1 MLALLIIVPAAA
13 GLVCLLVR
21 SRRVMSVL
29 GGLAYLT
36 TFSLGLALFP
46 QVLDRGV
53 VTEWNEF
60 LCADALSAWMVLLI
74 SAVSLSTSLYAGRYF
89 QRDLDARAVTP
100 GRVRE
105 FFVLTPLFVAGMFLV
120 VLANNLGVMW
130 FAVEAT
136 ALSSV
141 LLVALYNRQ
150 TSLEAA
156 WKYII
161 LGSLGLALALF
172 GTVFLYA
179 AAVGPHASEKL
190 PSFNWSHLIT
200 VAPQFDHGLIKLAFV
215 FALVGYGTKA
225 GLAPM
230 HTWLPDAHSEAPSP
244 TSAMLSGVS
253 LKIALYALL
262 RFHILTTACLDSG
275 FSRHFLLGFG
285 LFSMFLAAPFILVQK
300 NLKRMLAYSS
310 LEHIGLICTGIA
322 LNTPITIFGAL
333 LHMGYHALTK
343 PVLFFAAGN
352 IHQTFHSLEFRVIGP
367 GVVKV
372 LPVTVL
378 LMGLATMAAIGL
390 PPFGLFL
397 SELTILS
404 GGLAAKQTTVSV
416 LILVALLASFCGIL
430 QQLTRILLGSP
441 RGAKA
446 GATPGQA
453 NGSTP
458 PGRREPDHAS
468 DARRTDGVPAMVLL
482 LGGLLLFSIWLPAPL
497 QELMRQA
504 ADIIG
509 GKR

>member
-1 MLALLIIVPAAA
+1 MPLLPLLIFVPATA
-13 GLVCLLVR
+13 GLACLLAR
-21 SRRVMSVL
+21 SRRVMAALGVL
-29 GGLAYLT
+29 SCLIT
-36 TFSLGLALFP
+36 LALGIALLG
-46 QVLDRGV
+46 QVLERGV
-53 VTEWNEF
+53 VTQWNQF
-60 LCADALSAWMVLLI
+60 FCADALSAWMVLLI
-74 SAVSLSTSLYAGRYF
+74 SAVSLGSSLYAGRYF
-89 QRDLDARAVTP
+89 QRDLEAKAVTL

-105 FFVLTPLFVAGMFLV
+105 YFVLTPLFVAGMFLV

-130 FAVEAT
+130 FAVETT

-179 AAVGPHASEKL
+179 AAVGPPAFETL

-200 VAPQFDHGLIKLAFV
+200 VAPQFDHGLIKVAFV
-215 FALVGYGTKA
+215 LALIGYGTKA

-262 RFHILTTACLDSG
+262 RFHILTTACLGSG
-275 FSRHFLLGFG
+275 FSGHFLLGFG

-310 LEHIGLICTGIA
+310 LEHIGLICAGIGM
-322 LNTPITIFGAL
+322 NTPVTIFGAL
-333 LHMGYHALTK
+333 LHMGYHALGK

-352 IHQTFHSLEFRVIGP
+352 IHQTFHSLQFRLIGP

-378 LMGLATMAAIGL
+378 LMSLAAVAAIGL

-397 SELTILS
+397 SELTVIA
-404 GGLAAKQTTVSV
+404 GGLASRQTTVCV
-416 LILVALLASFCGIL
+416 LILVALLASFCGML
-430 QQLTRILLGSP
+430 QQLTRILP
-441 RGAKA
+441 GARKN
-446 GATPGQA
+446 GLAT
-453 NGSTP
+453 
-458 PGRREPDHAS
+458 
-468 DARRTDGVPAMVLL
+468 DARPTDGVEAMVLL
-482 LGGLLLFSIWLPAPL
+482 LGGLLLFSVWLPVSL
-497 QELMRQA
+497 QAIMRQA
-504 ADIIG
+504 AAIIG
-509 GKR
+509 GTP